1 LKKQMGLQLNMKQQM
16 GKSSLSLL
24 LPLSVAW
31 LVSVNVALAQNLPE
45 GSFALV
51 NGQPLSDTLLDVSL
65 QASVQRGQAFTPQ
78 LRERLVDELIG
89 QEVFA
94 QEARNLKLDQT
105 PQAQAAFTQV
115 QKNFLGTLLVENFV
129 QTNPVT
135 SAQIQAQYDLFLKEM
150 ANAKQYKLGIITV
163 ESPDRAKAIIAEL
176 QSSKD
181 KGLFAKIAQTESI
194 DNSASNGGELDWLL
208 PQQMLPAV
216 GNVVVNLTKGQ
227 LSAVPIQTRAGW
239 NVVRLDETKDY
250 AAPTLKEIEPDLR
263 QAASQRALAEYLQ
276 GLRVQSKIVQ

>member
-1 LKKQMGLQLNMKQQM
+1 MGLQLNMKQQM